1 MILYPSKIFY
11 STKNSNYSIVFRHN
25 KILFII
31 ALKRLWTIKCYF
43 FQAMFS
49 DRKKRKGMVGQQ
61 SNLSSFTTAFVKLAI
76 LR

>member
-31 ALKRLWTIKCYF
+31 ALKRLWTTKCKFLSCLF
-43 FQAMFS
+43 FKLCSVTINKEMERSVNSQILA
-49 DRKKRKGMVGQQ
+49 VLQQ
-61 SNLSSFTTAFVKLAI
+61 LLSN
-76 LR
+76 